1 MDSLLLCGLALQT
14 IHHFHGAVS
23 LAPVD
28 AVLHRAGASAMGHQQ
43 GREADVG
50 PHHAVVRGQ
59 TGSDAFHALADGHLH
74 ATDISAA
81 GVTWGTKT
89 IKITNITALIHWNI
103 GGRGWRVGEE
113 EEEDI
118 TTLRGGKK

>member
-1 MDSLLLCGLALQT
+1 
-14 IHHFHGAVS
+14 
-23 LAPVD
+23 
-28 AVLHRAGASAMGHQQ
+28 MGHRR
-43 GREADVG
+43 GRKADVG

-81 GVTWGTKT
+81 GLTWGMKT
-89 IKITNITALIHWNI
+89 INITNITTLIHWNI
-103 GGRGWRVGEE
+103 RGRGRRVSE

-118 TTLRGGKK
+118 TTLRIKKNEDK